1 MAPDRTEARH
11 GLGIIG
17 LIGAIVAAVIFPR
30 FAIIL

>member
-1 MAPDRTEARH
+1 V
-11 GLGIIG
+11 GLGLIGLIG